1 MQGPTHVVF
10 DFAKLP
16 CSAVPDTPRTQHK
29 GWEGAGA
36 QASGACAAYLEFA
49 CWNYWST
56 CSANLLAGVTAIIMQ
71 RTHAYSS
78 RFKGKK

>member
-29 GWEGAGA
+29 GWEGAEHKPPVPALVLGI
-36 QASGACAAYLEFA
+36 CMLE
-49 CWNYWST
+49 
-56 CSANLLAGVTAIIMQ
+56 LLEHTL
-71 RTHAYSS
+71 S
-78 RFKGKK
+78 

>member
-29 GWEGAGA
+29 GWEGAAHKPPVPALRTWNLHAGITGA
-36 QASGACAAYLEFA
+36 HAQLIS
-49 CWNYWST
+49 W
-56 CSANLLAGVTAIIMQ
+56 LA
-71 RTHAYSS
+71 
-78 RFKGKK
+78 